1 MAHIKE
7 PEGIDFL
14 IKSPPL
20 TDKERKEISE
30 QIKKMKTKTPRKKI
44 IRKRNTNKELL
55 KKIREERPN
64 QVINKVYSY
73 KKNEHGFYDV
83 LVDMEGHFFETKVLH
98 VTETLPYPFSEYEKL
113 NSRDR
118 KIWNLDNI

>member
-30 QIKKMKTKTPRKKI
+30 LIKEMKNKTKTTKKRI
-44 IRKRNTNKELL
+44 LIKRNTSKEL
-55 KKIREERPN
+55 IE
-64 QVINKVYSY
+64 
-73 KKNEHGFYDV
+73 
-83 LVDMEGHFFETKVLH
+83 
-98 VTETLPYPFSEYEKL
+98 
-113 NSRDR
+113 
-118 KIWNLDNI
+118 